1 MRANATTVGDMLA
14 IHALKKS
21 FVTPDGVRAGVVD
34 IAEFSLGAG
43 EQVALR
49 GESGSGKTTFL
60 NLIAGILA
68 PDSGRIEVD
77 GVDMAAL
84 GEARRDKLRA
94 AKIGYIF
101 QTFNLLQGCT
111 VLENVMLG
119 MAFGPG
125 GADRARARAI
135 LERVGLGARMDH
147 FPRQLSTGQQQRV
160 AVARA
165 LVNAPKLVLADEPT
179 GNLDRRN
186 SVDAL
191 ALIRET
197 CRETGAALL
206 LVSHDEQVLAQFP
219 GARDFAALNC
229 AAAISQAR

>member
-1 MRANATTVGDMLA
+1 MTARWAAMLA
-14 IHALKKS
+14 VHALKKS
-21 FVTPDGVRAGVVD
+21 FVTPEGVRSPVVEV
-34 IAEFSLGAG
+34 AEFSLGAG

-68 PDSGRIEVD
+68 ADAGKIMID
-77 GVDMAAL
+77 GVEMTAL
-84 GEARRDKLRA
+84 GEAGRDKLRA

-125 GADRARARAI
+125 GADKERARGI
-135 LERVGLGARMDH
+135 LKRVGLEARTEH

-165 LVNAPKLVLADEPT
+165 LVNRPKLVLADEPT

-186 SVDAL
+186 SVEAL
-191 ALIRET
+191 TLIRET
-197 CRETGAALL
+197 CRESGAALL
-206 LVSHDEQVLAQFP
+206 LVSHDEDVLAQFA
-219 GARDFAALNC
+219 GAKDFAALNR
-229 AAAISQAR
+229 AGVIISEDAK